1 MNNVYVNCVGSNYT
15 DTVKDFNSIASM
27 LGQKRLTLDNSVSI
41 FENSTP
47 QLIPKRF
54 NHFEPMQMSAKND
67 IEAISNMTQIFLGKD
82 ARDTVQKINEKDYP
96 GALIVASQ
104 AAINLPNTIDDAIDA
119 IDQTDKFLKSKFY
132 GKNFKYT
139 YKKAYNF
146 KNAQHPFSYFRGTLL
161 KDLANPNSPH
171 CPSKALAEW
180 LSKHDVTLWDTK
192 LGDYLGNKLGVE
204 IKDKVKTNIKDI
216 SSTDKRKIN
225 VKAYKFVSK
234 SSLGKLTARSMTRV
248 PIFGLAVGGAL
259 EGCQVINEVKQ
270 GKNAVKSI
278 GKAAVRLVS
287 STALTAVLG
296 AIGATVAG
304 PAGSIIGISIG
315 GILGNKVAEAIA

>member
-54 NHFEPMQMSAKND
+54 NYFEPMQMSAKND

-82 ARDTVQKINEKDYP
+82 ARDTVQKINKKDYP

-171 CPSKALAEW
+171 CPSKPLAIW
-180 LSKHDVTLWDTK
+180 LSMHDVTLCDTTFGRTIK
-192 LGDYLGNKLGVE
+192 RALGVQQTQ
-204 IKDKVKTNIKDI
+204 VKTSIKHL
-216 SSTDKRKIN
+216 SSTDTKKIN

-248 PIFGLAVGGAL
+248 PVFGLAVAGAL

-270 GKNAVKSI
+270 GKNAVRSI
-278 GKAAVRLVS
+278 GKAAVRLAS

-315 GILGNKVAEAIA
+315 GLLGNKVAEAIA

>member
-15 DTVKDFNSIASM
+15 DSVKDFNSIASI
-27 LGQKRLTLDNSVSI
+27 LGQKRLKLDNSVSI
-41 FENSTP
+41 FENSIP

-54 NHFEPMQMSAKND
+54 NYFEPMQMSAKND
-67 IEAISNMTQIFLGKD
+67 IEEISNMTQIFLGKD

-119 IDQTDKFLKSKFY
+119 IDQTDKYLKSKFY

-192 LGDYLGNKLGVE
+192 LKNKI
-204 IKDKVKTNIKDI
+204 IKIFDIEEDIVKTTIKHV

-248 PIFGLAVGGAL
+248 PVFGLAVSGAL

-270 GKNAVKSI
+270 GKNTVKSI

-315 GILGNKVAEAIA
+315 GLLGNKVAEAIA